1 MFICDQIAHKI
12 KSLRVLLRQCQI
24 EKQHVSSEEKDIEN
38 DKKHYTV
45 DDPKKTKTTKN
56 NRRRKDRVGDKH
68 ALPASRDQ
76 L

>member
-1 MFICDQIAHKI
+1 MFACEQISNKI
-12 KSLRVLLRQCQI
+12 QSLRLLLCQGA
-24 EKQHVSSEEKDIEN
+24 KQHVSSEEKDIEN

-56 NRRRKDRVGDKH
+56 NRRRKDRVGVKH
-68 ALPASRDQ
+68 ALPTPGDQ

>member
-1 MFICDQIAHKI
+1 MFACEQISNKI
-12 KSLRVLLRQCQI
+12 QSLRLLLCQGA
-24 EKQHVSSEEKDIEN
+24 KQHVSSEEKDIEN